1 MSGGDLIAALPKEM
15 TTGLDTKEFGEIIA
29 RYRDSLYPE
38 AVTID
43 LAAADRVAQTLIVGG
58 LLPGRHQHLRAAR
71 HLDREELT
79 LRVRDL
85 TISYGDEPVLEGA
98 SVEVGQGQFVS
109 LVGPSGSGK
118 SSLLR
123 AVIGLQKPLAG
134 TVEPERQAVRD
145 RHAVPGRRAAA
156 VEDGARQRR
165 ARALTFRGCT
175 QQERAGAGRL
185 LARPP
190 RPCRLRATAI
200 RATSAAASA
209 SASRSRRCWR

>member
-1 MSGGDLIAALPKEM
+1 MV
-15 TTGLDTKEFGEIIA
+15 TGLDTKEFGEIIA

-58 LLPGRHQHLRAAR
+58 LLPAGTNISGLHDTVAKVACAARAAPEPSPDG
-71 HLDREELT
+71 LCC
-79 LRVRDL
+79 RVRDL
-85 TISYGDEPVLEGA
+85 SISYGDEPVLEGA

-134 TVEPERQAVRD
+134 TVDPEVKPSEVGMLFQDDALLPWKTARD
-145 RHAVPGRRAAA
+145 NV
-156 VEDGARQRR
+156 
-165 ARALTFRGCT
+165 ALG
-175 QQERAGAGRL
+175 L
-185 LARPP
+185 DLP
-190 RPCRLRATAI
+190 RLRAERARWCRPTTGSTA
-200 RATSAAASA
+200 SASPGSRTLSAPSQRRPDA